1 MRFLLLIPIV
11 IVVMVIG
18 AVIPLFVKISYLYFA
33 GYIVLMYI
41 ALASA
46 WNILGGYAGYV
57 NFGTSGFFG
66 LAAYLSAFLLQTVG
80 VSLPIALL
88 ASGAISAAL
97 GLGIGYSTLKLRGI
111 FFAIATLAVA
121 IVIQMIII
129 NTPAVGGAVGFYT
142 FRPSPPPPYTNYLE
156 FLFVVMLAIA
166 LASVLTSR
174 AIEKSKIG
182 RGLVALRDDETA
194 AECMGVPVFKLKLL
208 AAGISG
214 FFMGLAGAPYP
225 YYITY
230 MEPISVFSLDISVN
244 AVAMPLVGGL
254 GTWTGPLIGA
264 AIVAAIQQAV
274 TVTIGSELNLVIIG
288 VLLVAFVVAAPYGI
302 VGLIRER
309 LRRLS

>member
-1 MRFLLLIPIV
+1 MIPIV
-11 IVVMVIG
+11 VVVMVIG
-18 AVIPLFVKISYLYFA
+18 AIMPLVIRISYLYFA
-33 GYIVLMYI
+33 GYIVLMYVT
-41 ALASA
+41 LATA

-57 NFGTSGFFG
+57 NFGTAGFFG
-66 LAAYLSAFLLQTVG
+66 LSAYFSAFLLESVG
-80 VSLPIALL
+80 VSFPVALF
-88 ASGAISAAL
+88 AGGTVSAVL

-111 FFAIATLAVA
+111 FFAIATLALA

-156 FLFVVMLAIA
+156 FLFVVMLGIA
-166 LASVLTSR
+166 LASIVTSR

-182 RGLVALRDDETA
+182 RGLVALKDDEIA

-244 AVAMPLVGGL
+244 AVAMPLIGGL
-254 GTWTGPLIGA
+254 GTWIGPLIGA
-264 AIVAAIQQAV
+264 TIVAAIQQIV

-309 LRRLS
+309 IRRLS